1 MLDGAALLLIPSFG
15 SCSPSQDE
23 AVLARARENG
33 VAIVEANVGLL
44 LSVSKGEIVGRE
56 DRSDTATG
64 NTGDG
69 STPAF
74 ILLSEVQVPA
84 ARTEENYQSWEEQVK
99 EWRGPAMAA
108 RWGRTRAAH
117 GEDATEHDAPANA
130 ILQEKGLAN
139 LQGLAYVQA
148 ESGPL
153 THSSVAPFCGAVG
166 REPDSRWRW
175 LATRYTLSDLLA
187 AERGAAASGA
197 SGDAA
202 ELSLAARAG
211 GGDGDEDVI
220 ARLAA
225 GDGALP
231 RVLEEAQA
239 HGAAR
244 L

>member
-1 MLDGAALLLIPSFG
+1 
-15 SCSPSQDE
+15 
-23 AVLARARENG
+23 
-33 VAIVEANVGLL
+33 
-44 LSVSKGEIVGRE
+44 
-56 DRSDTATG
+56 
-64 NTGDG
+64 
-69 STPAF
+69 
-74 ILLSEVQVPA
+74 
-84 ARTEENYQSWEEQVK
+84 
-99 EWRGPAMAA
+99 MAA

-117 GEDATEHDAPANA
+117 GEDPAEYDAPANA

-166 REPDSRWRW
+166 REPDSRRVT
-175 LATRYTLSDLLA
+175 TRYTLSDLLA
-187 AERGAAASGA
+187 AERGAASDGA

-202 ELSLAARAG
+202 GLSLAARAG

-231 RVLEEAQA
+231 RVLEEAQT

>member
-1 MLDGAALLLIPSFG
+1 
-15 SCSPSQDE
+15 
-23 AVLARARENG
+23 
-33 VAIVEANVGLL
+33 
-44 LSVSKGEIVGRE
+44 
-56 DRSDTATG
+56 
-64 NTGDG
+64 
-69 STPAF
+69 
-74 ILLSEVQVPA
+74 
-84 ARTEENYQSWEEQVK
+84 
-99 EWRGPAMAA
+99 MAA

-117 GEDATEHDAPANA
+117 GEDPAEYDAPANA

-139 LQGLAYVQA
+139 LQGL
-148 ESGPL
+148 P
-153 THSSVAPFCGAVG
+153 
-166 REPDSRWRW
+166 
-175 LATRYTLSDLLA
+175 YTLSDLLA
-187 AERGAAASGA
+187 AERGAASDGA

-202 ELSLAARAG
+202 GLSLAARAG

>member
-117 GEDATEHDAPANA
+117 GEDPTKHDAPANA

-139 LQGLAYVQA
+139 LQGLA
-148 ESGPL
+148 
-153 THSSVAPFCGAVG
+153 
-166 REPDSRWRW
+166 
-175 LATRYTLSDLLA
+175 YTLSDLLA